1 MDWSSIVGPLL
12 QSVAPTIAKA
22 LLGQI
27 PIVGPLIVASGGVDV
42 IAKMVAKQFGV
53 EATPEAIDQAI
64 KSAPPEVAQ
73 AKLAAA
79 EAEASEAVAKWQ
91 ALVEIAVTE
100 TEAFKAGIADNEAA
114 RQQNFA
120 LQQAGSP
127 LAWAPAAISVLVIV
141 FYGSLLIVWIVRPPS
156 MSDAAFTVLNM
167 LIGVLV
173 VAFGQVINF
182 YLGSSASSRGKDAA
196 ISAALTSSQASTSA
210 ALKTTSGAVSS
221 VAKNAKAPA
230 APPPLPNPAIHARRD

>member
-91 ALVEIAVTE
+91 ALAEIAVTE
-100 TEAFKAGIADNEAA
+100 TDAYKAALADNESA
-114 RQQNFA
+114 RQQTLA
-120 LQQAGSP
+120 LQQAGSAI
-127 LAWAPAAISVLVIV
+127 AWGAPTLSVLVVVMFGGI
-141 FYGSLLIVWIVRPPS
+141 LLLWLIHPPS
-156 MSDAAFTVLNM
+156 MPPEALAILNM
-167 LIGVLV
+167 LLGYQAS
-173 VAFGQVINF
+173 AFQQAVG
-182 YLGSSASSRGKDAA
+182 YWLGSSAGSHSKDQ
-196 ISAALTSSQASTSA
+196 IMGSAMISSQSTTSA

-221 VAKNAKAPA
+221 VAKNAKPAPA
-230 APPPLPNPAIHARRD
+230 APPPKAPFARRD